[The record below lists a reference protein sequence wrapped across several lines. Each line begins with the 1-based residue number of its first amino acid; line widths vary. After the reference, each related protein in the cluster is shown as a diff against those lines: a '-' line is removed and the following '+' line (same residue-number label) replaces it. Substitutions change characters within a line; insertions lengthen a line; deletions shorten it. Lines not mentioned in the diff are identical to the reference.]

1 MAAPMLALTSVG
13 TPALWLGFVGLIL
26 VFLALDLF
34 VFHRK
39 VHAVSMREALVW
51 SVVWIVI
58 AMLFA
63 GFVYLQFGATR
74 AVEFVTGYLIEKSLS
89 VDNLFVF
96 VLIFTA
102 FKIPAIYQHRVLFWG
117 ILSALVLRA
126 VMILGAGVLLERF
139 HWLMYVFGGFLILTG
154 LKMAFQ
160 KEREVRLEDKLVFRI
175 LSRLIPATNT
185 LDGARF
191 LIKRDGRNYATPLL
205 FTLLLVEITDVI
217 FAVDSIPAIY
227 AITMDPFIVFTSNI
241 FAILG
246 LRSLYFLLAAA
257 ADRFHYLKLGLA
269 IVLVF
274 IGGKMIYVLLFSA
287 KFPAS
292 ISLGVVAVVL
302 TASIWLSLRRSA
314 RTGPP
319 QPPVR

>member
-1 MAAPMLALTSVG
+1 MLALESVG
-13 TPALWLGFVGLIL
+13 SPALWAGFVGLIL

-39 VHAVSMREALVW
+39 AHAVSMREALVW
-51 SVVWIVI
+51 SVVWVI
-58 AMLFA
+58 LAMLFA
-63 GFVYLQFGATR
+63 GFVYLEFGGTR

-102 FKIPAIYQHRVLFWG
+102 FKIPAVYQHRVLFWG

-126 VMILGAGVLLERF
+126 VMILGGAVLLERF

-154 LKMAFQ
+154 IKMAWAR
-160 KEREVRLEDKLVFRI
+160 EREVRLEDKLAFRV
-175 LSRLIPATNT
+175 LARLIPATNT

-191 LIKRDGRNYATPLL
+191 MVRRDGRTYATPLL

-217 FAVDSIPAIY
+217 FAVDSIPAIF
-227 AITMDPFIVFTSNI
+227 AVTMDPFIVFTSNI

-246 LRSLYFLLAAA
+246 LRSLYFLLAGA
-257 ADRFHYLKLGLA
+257 ADRFHYLKFGLA
-269 IVLVF
+269 VVLVF
-274 IGGKMIYVLLFSA
+274 IGAKMIYVLLFGA
-287 KFPAS
+287 KFPAYV
-292 ISLGVVAVVL
+292 SLGVVGAVL
-302 TASIWLSLRRSA
+302 GAAIGLSLA
-314 RTGPP
+314 RKK
-319 QPPVR
+319 